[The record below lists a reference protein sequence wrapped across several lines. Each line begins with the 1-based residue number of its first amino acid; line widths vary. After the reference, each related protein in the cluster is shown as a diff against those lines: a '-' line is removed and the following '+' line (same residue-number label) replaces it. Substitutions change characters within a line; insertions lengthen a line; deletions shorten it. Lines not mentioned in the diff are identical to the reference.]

1 MAIFVII
8 DGSSFYDHTALR
20 ECVVEK
26 LALIPNHT
34 KLVVAP
40 YEWGGIRKFRESFYA
55 FSNDKAFI
63 TSMIEIF
70 NKRWQKLDLISM
82 MQELCRMTFSPYDR
96 LHKHYQF
103 KRIRLSTLPRFQ
115 KKQEEGSLA
124 SV

>member
-1 MAIFVII
+1 MAVFVII
-8 DGSSFYDHTALR
+8 DGSSFYDHAALR

-55 FSNDKAFI
+55 FGIDKAFI

-82 MQELCRMTFSPYDR
+82 MQELCRTFSPYDR

-103 KRIRLSTLPRFQ
+103 KRISLSTLPRFQ